1 MTGVQTCALPICFAA
16 VSSWLER
23 NARIGRLPT
32 EDTVT
37 RAEAAQIDMALLENP
52 ALIALKPDDE
62 FGAILDS
69 RQDDGVQ
76 AVMRLVDIASETRR
90 SIAENTKGGTDGVA
104 LGREGGSEWVY
115 RQTMSRLLR
124 SMRLPY
130 RFDVDFRCSLKDGN
144 MAIGFTSAGV
154 SMMPSTRYDATR
166 HAWADMTDAERAR
179 MSADYNLRV
188 GLMMAAL
195 SFGADPGIQRVSM
208 HIDSIGLEEAVAE
221 QDSAIS
227 ELMSE
232 ALAAFER
239 IRTGDMGVSGSKADP
254 KDGDFHG
261 DPSRP
266 VTPKTADL
274 GADDGDGDDADDS
287 LNSQFEALMKDI
299 DFDEMAFA
307 VPDEASNES
316 TGEEGDSEH
325 STHDGLD
332 AGLIGYNDFDGDGD
346 DPLSQLRKNPTV
358 RNLVTVTF
366 TRSEFMERLGEC
378 GLSDPTGTYRM
389 FGAEMDVDGLGALK
403 PVDAA
408 LDLRDSRFSPAGSQ
422 EEPELSDAA
431 FDHDT
436 AQLFGCRDM
445 SGLSIQRV
453 DLLQRAVGEFHRIA
467 QDPHLESVAKA
478 KQAMDVINAISDPEL
493 TALAPQVTSA
503 LIDGKDT
510 PDFSFRVADEL
521 DAERIKA
528 RDLLFS
534 GQIDQSVELAEAAL
548 ERMDQLF
555 VSNPGVPR
563 YFNSYAERVIYNRM
577 FATEGERTVLIPD
590 NLFYAHM
597 ELADVLAQVKGVK
610 AALPHLNA
618 MVRYAPAYPLSHL
631 KLAVQLARSE
641 DWDPA
646 RAACLNALHVAL
658 DREDAS
664 FAYYRLAYAEWMCDH
679 FDIAAASYIM
689 SEEIAPGRIAM
700 LEGELQELI
709 GRAQSQCIPVPTNVP
724 EAMHVL
730 AQAGL
735 PVWPNT
741 RVASLVRKAA
751 RVCVDEGM
759 FVPARTLSVAAS
771 RMDDEERD
779 GADVVQMQFLRSLN
793 N

>member
-1 MTGVQTCALPICFAA
+1 M
-16 VSSWLER
+16 
-23 NARIGRLPT
+23 
-32 EDTVT
+32 T

-274 GADDGDGDDADDS
+274 SADDGDGDDADDS

-741 RVASLVRKAA
+741 RVASLGRKAA
-751 RVCVDEGM
+751 GVCVDEGM